1 MLSLCSGIYPKQYEA
16 FLAGPKKDLL
26 PRATTTHS
34 PTINALQTT
43 KITKLGLLPLPIG
56 F

>member
-1 MLSLCSGIYPKQYEA
+1 MLPLRSGIYPKQYEA

-26 PRATTTHS
+26 PHATTNHS
-34 PTINALQTT
+34 PTITALKTIE
-43 KITKLGLLPLPIG
+43 ITKVGLLSLSIS